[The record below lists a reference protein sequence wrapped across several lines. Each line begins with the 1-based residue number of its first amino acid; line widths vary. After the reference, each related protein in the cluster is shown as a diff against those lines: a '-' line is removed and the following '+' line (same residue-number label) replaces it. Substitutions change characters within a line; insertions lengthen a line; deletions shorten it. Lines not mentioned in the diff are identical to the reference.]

1 MKKHFFIWIFGILS
15 SFALLVAQGAETV
28 NILFW
33 YIMAFIL
40 EIFMAYGVWL
50 MIQEKHRSKWFLI
63 LPMFGGFLGSLIMYL
78 IPEKKENNSIAQ
90 PNIVS

>member
-1 MKKHFFIWIFGILS
+1 
-15 SFALLVAQGAETV
+15 
-28 NILFW
+28 
-33 YIMAFIL
+33 
-40 EIFMAYGVWL
+40 MAYGVWL